1 MNIDKSKVLN
11 AKIRLTIGEL
21 QHIIIALVM
30 AEKAS
35 ESLSSMEF
43 SKSFEMI
50 RKDLVKIKNNLIK
63 EGEDNGLLEEG
74 RAPYC
79 ETCD

>member
-11 AKIRLTIGEL
+11 AKIRLTISEL

-30 AEKAS
+30 AEKVS

-50 RKDLVKIKNNLIK
+50 RKDLVQIKNNLIK
-63 EGEDNGLLEEG
+63 KGKSNEPLEEG

-79 ETCD
+79 KTCD

>member
-11 AKIRLTIGEL
+11 AKIRLTISEL
-21 QHIIIALVM
+21 HHIIIALVM
-30 AEKAS
+30 AEKVS

-43 SKSFEMI
+43 SKSFELI
-50 RKDLVKIKNNLIK
+50 RKDLVQIKNNLIK
-63 EGEDNGLLEEG
+63 KGESNEPLEKG

-79 ETCD
+79 KTCD

>member
-1 MNIDKSKVLN
+1 MNIDKDKVLN
-11 AKIRLTIGEL
+11 ANIKFTINEL
-21 QHIIIALVM
+21 QHLIIALVM

-35 ESLSSMEF
+35 ESLSSMDF
-43 SKSFEMI
+43 SKSFGLI
-50 RKDLVKIKNNLIK
+50 KKDLVQIKNNLIK
-63 EGEDNGLLEEG
+63 KGESNESMEEG

>member
-1 MNIDKSKVLN
+1 MNIDKNKVLN
-11 AKIRLTIGEL
+11 ANIKFTINEL

-30 AEKAS
+30 AKKAS

-43 SKSFEMI
+43 SKSFDLI
-50 RKDLVKIKNNLIK
+50 KKDLVKIKDNLIK
-63 EGEDNGLLEEG
+63 KGESNGLLEKG

>member
-11 AKIRLTIGEL
+11 AKIRLTISEL

-43 SKSFEMI
+43 SKS
-50 RKDLVKIKNNLIK
+50 L
-63 EGEDNGLLEEG
+63 EDNGLLEKG

>member
-11 AKIRLTIGEL
+11 AKIRFTINEL
-21 QHIIIALVM
+21 QHLIIALVM

-43 SKSFEMI
+43 SKSFGLI
-50 RKDLVKIKNNLIK
+50 KKDLVQIKNNLIK
-63 EGEDNGLLEEG
+63 KGESNESMEEG

-79 ETCD
+79 KTCD

>member
-1 MNIDKSKVLN
+1 MNIDKDKILN
-11 AKIRLTIGEL
+11 ATIKFTINEL

-43 SKSFEMI
+43 SKSFGLI
-50 RKDLVKIKNNLIK
+50 KKDLVQIKNNLIK
-63 EGEDNGLLEEG
+63 KGESNESMEKG

>member
-1 MNIDKSKVLN
+1 MNIDKDKVLN
-11 AKIRLTIGEL
+11 AKIKLTISEI

-43 SKSFEMI
+43 SKSFEII
-50 RKDLVKIKNNLIK
+50 RKELVKIKNDLIK
-63 EGEDNGLLEEG
+63 KGENNGLLEEG

-79 ETCD
+79 KTCD